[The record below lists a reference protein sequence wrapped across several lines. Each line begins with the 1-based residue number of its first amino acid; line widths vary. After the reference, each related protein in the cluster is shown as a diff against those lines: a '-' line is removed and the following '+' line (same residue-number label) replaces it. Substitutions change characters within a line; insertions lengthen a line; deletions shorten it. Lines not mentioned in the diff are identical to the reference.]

1 MIIPVKPVKVRLT
14 LQWGASALSP
24 SALQH
29 EFDIRKMYAER
40 NSFDYELCIITS
52 GYGYQHISSSY
63 IVYES
68 DGHAYLCFLL
78 NDNNGTL
85 WRAVLIDTG
94 AGSLSQIPYGADI
107 PDPSAYDD
115 NWLLTT
121 KDGEF
126 SIEPPSLT
134 ANTYTVGYS
143 SERLCVE
150 FLDEGT
156 ASFLFSVWA
165 VGDTTGNAEQ
175 VFCTKVPSKD
185 FLAKSTP
192 SLFTVTKDSS
202 NTNLYYIACKTSG
215 YTTTLN
221 ITPIIDTTNGSG
233 VQIYQE
239 PGGG

>member
-14 LQWGASALSP
+14 LQWGSSSLNASSI
-24 SALQH
+24 QH
-29 EFDIRKMYAER
+29 NFDIKKMYAER
-40 NSFDYELCIITS
+40 NSYNYELCIITS

-63 IVYES
+63 IAYES
-68 DGHAYLCFLL
+68 GGRTYLCFLL
-78 NDNNGTL
+78 NDNNGVL

-94 AGSLSQIPYGADI
+94 TGSLSKIPYGAEL
-107 PDPSAYDD
+107 PDPYAYDN
-115 NWLLTT
+115 NWFLMV

-126 SIEPPSLT
+126 SIDRPSLT

-150 FLDEGT
+150 FYDENS

-175 VFCTKVPSKD
+175 VFCTKVPSKN
-185 FLAKSTP
+185 FVAKSTP
-192 SLFTVTKDSS
+192 SLFTVTQDSE
-202 NTNLYYIACKTSG
+202 NQNLYYIACKTSG

-221 ITPIIDTTNGSG
+221 VTPIIDTTTGSG
-233 VQIYQE
+233 VGIYQE
-239 PGGG
+239 YGGA